1 MNPPMS
7 RQEPETPRNVLVCFA
22 VKQEAAPLKR
32 RLPADTQ
39 VRVLLTGVGLRKARE
54 TVLRALNE
62 DSLPELVLTSGFAGG
77 LKKDLSR
84 GMVVFEAGERFRWK
98 KALQE
103 AGATEC
109 SFHCAERVAGTAQEK
124 YSLRQQTGADAVEM
138 ESLAIQEVC
147 RQRGVPCATVRVI
160 LDTAHEDLPLD
171 FSTLLNSEGDVAPG
185 KLAWALAKAP
195 GKIPA
200 LLRLG
205 RQSSEAAQRLAD
217 VLGAFLLRTA

>member
-1 MNPPMS
+1 MS
-7 RQEPETPRNVLVCFA
+7 RQEPVPARNVLVCFA

-32 RLPADTQ
+32 RLPADGR
-39 VRVLLTGVGLRKARE
+39 VRVLLTGIGIRKARE
-54 TVLRALNE
+54 TIVKALNE
-62 DSLPELVLTSGFAGG
+62 GPVPDLVLTSGFAGG

-84 GMVVFEAGERFRWK
+84 GTVVFEAGERFRWE
-98 KALQE
+98 KALRE
-103 AGATEC
+103 AGATDC
-109 SFHCAERVAGTAQEK
+109 SFHCAERVASTAQEK

-138 ESLAIQEVC
+138 ESLGIQEVC

-171 FSTLLNSEGDVAPG
+171 FSTLLDPEGDVAPG
-185 KLAWALAKAP
+185 KLAWTLAKAP

-205 RQSSEAAQRLAD
+205 RQSAAAAQRLAD
-217 VLGAFLLRTA
+217 VLEAFLLRTA